1 MHLHYAHNEPR
12 LFTLHRHAVRLS
24 GLVLETTLA
33 PLLVLLAGA
42 VLTSQLRRLTV
53 LARRPYLDTRQTTA
67 ADITACVC
75 YAALA
80 LSHAAWLVYW
90 AVAPGAPF
98 EVFFEAC
105 LLAVWLAAE
114 VFATVFLTL
123 CLATS
128 LSCVLPACAMAGV
141 PRVCAI
147 PVQRLCLL
155 AKNWNFECSSQ
166 MLADT
171 AGRTNQ
177 FFVFKHLSS
186 AVLCCFP
193 CL

>member
-1 MHLHYAHNEPR
+1 M
-12 LFTLHRHAVRLS
+12 HRHAVNLSRL
-24 GLVLETTLA
+24 VPETMLA

-53 LARRPYLDTRQTTA
+53 LARRPYLDTRRTTA

-114 VFATVFLTL
+114 VIATVVFTL
-123 CLATS
+123 CPMLSNPSVFCSACLRDGWRPTS
-128 LSCVLPACAMAGV
+128 VCYSTQSLCLPAKSVSSAACRCLQTSPARHTCLSCVQELWLCCAM
-141 PRVCAI
+141 
-147 PVQRLCLL
+147 LL
-155 AKNWNFECSSQ
+155 PMSP
-166 MLADT
+166 
-171 AGRTNQ
+171 G
-177 FFVFKHLSS
+177 
-186 AVLCCFP
+186 
-193 CL
+193 